1 MEIKRDERNS
11 FTATVGRFR
20 VANVDFRALVAAR
33 TMKQKTK
40 VHTARCETI
49 SMGLAGCKSGQYKGN
64 APHKVYADT
73 PKIKPVLYLV
83 N

>member
-1 MEIKRDERNS
+1 MSPAANNNRKNTRGILS
-11 FTATVGRFR
+11 SAYVLLSCLAIPSAT
-20 VANVDFRALVAAR
+20 
-33 TMKQKTK
+33 KQKNNDQ
-40 VHTARCETI
+40 TARWETI

-73 PKIKPVLYLV
+73 PKINPVLYLV